1 MFSFK
6 PNWSNVILCF
16 PSILFPNL
24 YPLFKKMFY
33 LALQKDCPSGQL
45 TRSKFLDI
53 YQAMFPDGKAG
64 AFYEHVFRTFD
75 EDGSGKI
82 DFKEFLQVSIEK
94 SEKR

>member
-1 MFSFK
+1 M
-6 PNWSNVILCF
+6 L
-16 PSILFPNL
+16 
-24 YPLFKKMFY
+24 KKMFY

-94 SEKR
+94 SEKIGKFRRTRLRSSRMRTARA

>member
-1 MFSFK
+1 M
-6 PNWSNVILCF
+6 L
-16 PSILFPNL
+16 
-24 YPLFKKMFY
+24 KKMFY

-53 YQAMFPDGKAG
+53 YQAMFPDGKDG

-94 SEKR
+94 SEKIGKFRRTRLHSSRMRTARA

>member
-1 MFSFK
+1 
-6 PNWSNVILCF
+6 
-16 PSILFPNL
+16 
-24 YPLFKKMFY
+24 MFY
-33 LALQKDCPSGQL
+33 FALQKDCPSGQL

-82 DFKEFLQVSIEK
+82 DFKEFLQVSTEE
-94 SEKR
+94 SEKNYKS